1 MLKRPTK
8 KACSPACAQENQA
21 LFNRW
26 SFTPRAAYPF
36 GVMKINSNCCARRN
50 GSSSFLN
57 LALPS
62 LTNKKSLL
70 SCLCTGES
78 GFI

>member
-36 GVMKINSNCCARRN
+36 GVMKIKNNCSIRN
-50 GSSSFLN
+50 GPSSFLN
-57 LALPS
+57 LALFS

-70 SCLCTGES
+70 SRLCTGES
-78 GFI
+78 GFV